1 MVFSNVAL
9 RLNHTSGIKMA
20 SWNCAACTYEHAGPE
35 SHFLQCKI
43 CKTHRENDTI
53 PDYPMSNSGE
63 LNALS
68 SVNVDSQQV
77 VQKRIRLSC
86 DVSKDERLGFYIGP
100 CQQNYEVTKL
110 LEGSVAASAGL
121 KLGHIVCEINGLPV
135 SAATHTV
142 DQARELISKNKGNLE
157 LGVRGSGR
165 RQDDADIFVEA
176 PIGPRRSSFLGLR
189 LSSERHLENVKVLG
203 HKISRGCSN
212 DELIQGPMLLAG
224 ELRCWDPN
232 DAKKKPKERLVVLYE
247 KVLVVAKRKKD
258 GTVALKVVFPFTM
271 DTAIKNV
278 AAYAVTNVDD
288 DYCCVF
294 EIKNRSSVL
303 MLAAKTVPDK
313 EQWVAGLGDQIAHC
327 GGSAI
332 SPTKSTEEATS
343 STSAAS
349 VSAKQRW
356 EFPRDAIT
364 IGIPLRGTWY
374 RGAIF
379 HESPCMVRV
388 FDPATPTE
396 AIDVEMGILKECRHD
411 NVLALI
417 CTVTAPPGPTWM
429 VTELLEMTL
438 RGFLAR
444 KGHVM
449 TPSLM
454 ASVSLQVCAGI
465 SVLHK
470 NNYVHGAVTDMN
482 VLMDGSYGCKL
493 TGFHSSVR
501 LADDQHSVR
510 RSEPSDLDLR
520 WTAPEVLVSGTVSIA
535 SDVWGLGV
543 LINVVYARGNKP
555 FVRVPDDRVLAMIQG
570 GSTLPRPPDMHAD
583 MYTELLRCCHI
594 HAIKRPRVQELSV
607 MLEKQ
612 LAQRAG
618 EPLLSTPVV
627 GAYRTMAPDAEGP
640 PVSQMPDGSNMQ
652 YRCKGESVS
661 AQWTGSE
668 EDIGSYATIGPGTTL
683 PADHKAA
690 IHPGAALVAPR
701 INPRNGG
708 AVTARDDPYT
718 SSSDEDDVTS
728 PLSTHATGLSK
739 VAYTPTGAVVS
750 STAAAPVSHAGD
762 WNPFGS
768 MLYADEPV
776 NATEADWDAEAG
788 APYMVRTEASAM
800 QLHAMGDQPTDV
812 VGMEDLVAPGG
823 YRGQRPGA
831 GSDAHAPPR
840 GRDSYPNAHH
850 NAAPPVP
857 RDRKPSNA
865 AHVSRVPQQHQH
877 QQDMISPPTSVAQHS
892 TPQGFQP
899 NYVTHDKTSP
909 TQRLHDSQV
918 TQQPRGSPYRAS
930 YSHGRPLHSHG
941 GDAIQKHSAIPRRQ
955 STASE
960 MTSPRQGDNHG
971 ASMRTTRAQSTASRF
986 PQPSPALRSG
996 SVGCRGDGVAAAP
1009 ATDQRAPHRG
1019 ELAPDCRERP
1029 PYTGQHP
1036 HNPQPPYT
1044 GQHPQGSRERLPT
1057 GPRVRKESM
1066 SQAPSEAAPRRTYNQ

>member
-1 MVFSNVAL
+1 MPCVF
-9 RLNHTSGIKMA
+9 RKHH
-20 SWNCAACTYEHAGPE
+20 EHFPKVYNE
-35 SHFLQCKI
+35 E
-43 CKTHRENDTI
+43 TTR
-53 PDYPMSNSGE
+53 
-63 LNALS
+63 
-68 SVNVDSQQV
+68 V
-77 VQKRIRLSC
+77 
-86 DVSKDERLGFYIGP
+86 
-100 CQQNYEVTKL
+100 
-110 LEGSVAASAGL
+110 
-121 KLGHIVCEINGLPV
+121 
-135 SAATHTV
+135 
-142 DQARELISKNKGNLE
+142 LILI
-157 LGVRGSGR
+157 LMCM
-165 RQDDADIFVEA
+165 
-176 PIGPRRSSFLGLR
+176 LT
-189 LSSERHLENVKVLG
+189 VKVLG

-510 RSEPSDLDLR
+510 SACDHRSPHGNVARLLFI
-520 WTAPEVLVSGTVSIA
+520 PLCCC
-535 SDVWGLGV
+535 WG
-543 LINVVYARGNKP
+543 
-555 FVRVPDDRVLAMIQG
+555 
-570 GSTLPRPPDMHAD
+570 H
-583 MYTELLRCCHI
+583 CCCCGCRR
-594 HAIKRPRVQELSV
+594 ALLSV
-607 MLEKQ
+607 C
-612 LAQRAG
+612 G
-618 EPLLSTPVV
+618 W
-627 GAYRTMAPDAEGP
+627 
-640 PVSQMPDGSNMQ
+640 
-652 YRCKGESVS
+652 VS
-661 AQWTGSE
+661 A
-668 EDIGSYATIGPGTTL
+668 
-683 PADHKAA
+683 
-690 IHPGAALVAPR
+690 
-701 INPRNGG
+701 
-708 AVTARDDPYT
+708 
-718 SSSDEDDVTS
+718 
-728 PLSTHATGLSK
+728 
-739 VAYTPTGAVVS
+739 
-750 STAAAPVSHAGD
+750 
-762 WNPFGS
+762 
-768 MLYADEPV
+768 
-776 NATEADWDAEAG
+776 
-788 APYMVRTEASAM
+788 
-800 QLHAMGDQPTDV
+800 
-812 VGMEDLVAPGG
+812 
-823 YRGQRPGA
+823 
-831 GSDAHAPPR
+831 
-840 GRDSYPNAHH
+840 
-850 NAAPPVP
+850 
-857 RDRKPSNA
+857 
-865 AHVSRVPQQHQH
+865 
-877 QQDMISPPTSVAQHS
+877 
-892 TPQGFQP
+892 
-899 NYVTHDKTSP
+899 
-909 TQRLHDSQV
+909 
-918 TQQPRGSPYRAS
+918 
-930 YSHGRPLHSHG
+930 
-941 GDAIQKHSAIPRRQ
+941 
-955 STASE
+955 
-960 MTSPRQGDNHG
+960 
-971 ASMRTTRAQSTASRF
+971 
-986 PQPSPALRSG
+986 
-996 SVGCRGDGVAAAP
+996 C
-1009 ATDQRAPHRG
+1009 
-1019 ELAPDCRERP
+1019 C
-1029 PYTGQHP
+1029 
-1036 HNPQPPYT
+1036 
-1044 GQHPQGSRERLPT
+1044 
-1057 GPRVRKESM
+1057 
-1066 SQAPSEAAPRRTYNQ
+1066 